1 MYKFRIFN
9 FSISCFNQ
17 RVYHLIRVKESKMVI
32 YRIMALIT
40 KEFDFEIVINNIVK
54 YLMQRTIKNS
64 NIVKTNQINYKCPGY
79 RS

>member
-1 MYKFRIFN
+1 
-9 FSISCFNQ
+9 
-17 RVYHLIRVKESKMVI
+17 
-32 YRIMALIT
+32 MALIT